1 MTENVKEIVLTID
14 SKRFIAISIL
24 TLLTIASVG
33 SYIIALLAFHSP
45 TKELRWETDSTTEYW
60 GYFDTAF
67 NPGEQVTVIGTLIE
81 GDDYWDGSSYV
92 SFTDTVSIRW
102 IVVVKDP
109 NGMPIHMATGLD
121 ASAEKGVT
129 LPDVDFNLP
138 SDAVSGAYKIRV
150 MAWTDW
156 LPSGDTRTVHVNEVA
171 FTVS

>member
-81 GDDYWDGSSYV
+81 GDDYWDDGYYV
-92 SFTDTVSIRW
+92 SFTDAVSIRW

-129 LPDVDFNLP
+129 LPDVDFDLP
-138 SDAVSGAYKIRV
+138 VDAVIGTYKVRV

-156 LPSGDTRTVHVNEVA
+156 LPGGDTRTVHVNEVT